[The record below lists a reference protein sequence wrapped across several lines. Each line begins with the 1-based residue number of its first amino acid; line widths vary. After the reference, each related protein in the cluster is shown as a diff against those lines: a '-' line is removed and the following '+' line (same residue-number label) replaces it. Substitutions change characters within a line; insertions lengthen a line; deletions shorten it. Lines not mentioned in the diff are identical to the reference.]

1 MGKTE
6 PTTTGDEKMIK
17 HTNDAILAA
26 NQKTAIQMIK
36 DNLATSDKWVVRAI
50 LVIYSNQTANE
61 QCTETTRE
69 ENGIGFNGTDAQIL
83 SSFAKQIIEFE
94 AGRTRFMTPLSRNQM
109 GLARAKITKYAGQLL
124 KAAKVKAATKAA
136 AEAQGWDVLLTN

>member
-1 MGKTE
+1 MHTTE
-6 PTTTGDEKMIK
+6 T
-17 HTNDAILAA
+17 ILAA
-26 NQKTAIQMIK
+26 TKTNAIQMIK
-36 DNLATSDKWVVRAI
+36 DNLAVNDKWVVRAV
-50 LVIYSNQTANE
+50 LVIYANQTANE

-109 GLARAKITKYAGQLL
+109 VLARRKITKYAGQLL
-124 KAAKVKAATKAA
+124 KAVQAKVAREAA
-136 AEAQGWDVLLTN
+136 AKAKAEAKGWDVLLVN